1 MKARIL
7 AVALMAGVAFA
18 YAGEASKDAKAP
30 AADQRAH
37 AMHSAT
43 GVVKK
48 LDAKAG
54 MATIAHEPVKAAN
67 MPAMTMDFKVTDK
80 AALAKLGEGKKVE
93 FEFEAARRGLRD
105 HESEVNARAAST
117 ANDQASPATPHPR
130 ITGMIPAL

>member
-1 MKARIL
+1 MKSRIL

-18 YAGEASKDAKAP
+18 YAGEPGKDTKA
-30 AADQRAH
+30 DHKGH

-93 FEFEAARRGLRD
+93 FEFEERGKD
-105 HESEVNARAAST
+105 YV
-117 ANDQASPATPHPR
+117 
-130 ITGMIPAL
+130 ITKVK